1 MKCVVVAS
9 TGGSVM
15 NVLLKTVYFRNCVFA
30 VVSDRD
36 CPAMEKARRH
46 EVPTLLIPERKNIRF
61 SNRLLKLLHEHQVDY
76 VISFF
81 TRLFVGELLARY
93 RDRIINLHPSLLPAF
108 KGLDGFGDTVRYGTR
123 YVGSTIHFMDE
134 HMDEGKI
141 ILQTVYPLDP
151 GKSLEEIRHRV
162 FQQQC
167 KSLLQVVRWLDEGR
181 IQIQGTRVTVTDAA
195 YTGFEY
201 SPGLDFEDALE
212 LNIPFRRRSL
222 E

>member
-1 MKCVVVAS
+1 MKCVIVAS

-15 NVLLKTVYFRNCVFA
+15 NELLKNVFFRNCIFA

-36 CPAMEKARRH
+36 CPAIEKARRH
-46 EVPTLLIPERKNIRF
+46 GVSTLLIPERENTNF
-61 SNRLLKLLHEHQVDY
+61 SNRLLDLLQKHQVDY

-93 RDRIINLHPSLLPAF
+93 RNRIINLHPSLLPAF
-108 KGLDGFGDTVRYGTR
+108 KGLDGFGDTVRYGTC

-134 HMDEGKI
+134 NMDEGKI

-151 GKSLEEIRHRV
+151 GKSLEEIRHRL

-181 IQIQGTRVTVTDAA
+181 IQIERSRVTVTNAA
-195 YTGFEY
+195 YAGFEY
-201 SPGLDFEDALE
+201 SPSLDSEDALE
-212 LNIPFRRRSL
+212 LDIPLRRSPL
-222 E
+222 